1 MAKKSTFFQDFKKFI
16 ARGNVMDM
24 AVAVVIG
31 GAFGK
36 IVTSLVNDI
45 IMPLV
50 GLATGGM
57 NFADMKYVLKTEM
70 IDGVETVV
78 NSINYGNFIQMVLDF
93 LIVALC
99 IFSVLRVVMKLQKKF
114 EKPEEE
120 EEKKEEEKPA
130 EPVETTDDILKDI
143 RELLKK

>member
-50 GLATGGM
+50 GLATGGI
-57 NFADMKYVLKTEM
+57 NFADMKYVLKTE
-70 IDGVETVV
+70 IVDGVETVV

-99 IFSVLRVVMKLQKKF
+99 IFSVLRVVMKIQKKL
-114 EKPEEE
+114 EKPAEPEVPAA
-120 EEKKEEEKPA
+120 PA

>member
-50 GLATGGM
+50 GLATGGI

-70 IDGVETVV
+70 VDGVETVV

-99 IFSVLRVVMKLQKKF
+99 IFSVLRVVMKIQKKL
-114 EKPEEE
+114 EKPAEPEVPAA
-120 EEKKEEEKPA
+120 PA

>member
-70 IDGVETVV
+70 VDGVETVV

-99 IFSVLRVVMKLQKKF
+99 IFSVLRVVMKIQKKL
-114 EKPEEE
+114 EKPAEPEVPAA
-120 EEKKEEEKPA
+120 PA
-130 EPVETTDDILKDI
+130 EPVETTDDILRDI
-143 RELLKK
+143 RELLKE

>member
-70 IDGVETVV
+70 VDGVETVV
-78 NSINYGNFIQMVLDF
+78 NSINYGNFIQMIVDF

-99 IFSVLRVVMKLQKKF
+99 IFSVLRVVMKVQKKL
-114 EKPEEE
+114 EKPAEPEGPAA
-120 EEKKEEEKPA
+120 PA